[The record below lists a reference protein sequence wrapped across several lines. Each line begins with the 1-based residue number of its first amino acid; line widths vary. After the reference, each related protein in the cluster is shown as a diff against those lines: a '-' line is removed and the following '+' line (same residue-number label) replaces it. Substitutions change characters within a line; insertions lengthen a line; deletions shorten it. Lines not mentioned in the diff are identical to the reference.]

1 MLGELRTWIISICTI
16 VIFMTAVEMLLPNN
30 GFRKY
35 VKFVLGLILITVLI
49 NPILK
54 VFNKEFD
61 INTYVTKAV
70 TYMDEKS
77 YEGNSDQYKK
87 DIMTNTL
94 STFKLNVEK
103 AVENK
108 LKESFPNNSYKVEAV
123 VDYENDN
130 DSAYIKS
137 LKVGIKDGSIDLI
150 KKVVISTKGN
160 INEAS
165 QTLNDERSR
174 LVKEFLS
181 KELKLQSDAIEIYKL
196 WKIKGGVN
204 HGYT

>member
-1 MLGELRTWIISICTI
+1 MLGELKTWIISICTI
-16 VIFMTAVEMLLPNN
+16 VIFMTAVEMLLPND

-61 INTYVTKAV
+61 INTYVSKAV
-70 TYMDEKS
+70 TYVDKKG
-77 YEGNSDQYKK
+77 YEGSAEQYKK
-87 DIMTNTL
+87 DTMTNTL

-103 AVENK
+103 AVEVK
-108 LKESFPNNSYKVEAV
+108 LKENFPNNSYKVEAV
-123 VDYENDN
+123 VDYEKEN
-130 DSAYIKS
+130 DSANIKS
-137 LKVGIKDGSIDLI
+137 LKVGIKDGSIDKI
-150 KKVVISTKGN
+150 KKVLISSKGS

-181 KELKLQSDAIEIYKL
+181 KELKLQSDAIEIYKE
-196 WKIKGGVN
+196 
-204 HGYT
+204 